1 MTWNRSAHKT
11 RASRARWLLILL
23 AAAGACERT
32 APTVAPD
39 APPLSALVT
48 ADYGD
53 SLATFLC
60 LTDGSSRWTW
70 HGTDDAGDSVSGP
83 AELIMSGRR
92 ATWRL
97 RGEARP
103 PAPGQLRLRPADP
116 DAWHHQVVSWPP
128 GTASGWLPLPRQSV
142 DSPAYADLLDL
153 LQRLT
158 NARFRQRVTHWPV
171 APLPVV
177 AAPTPCGEI
186 DLADCLAEAVALW
199 NAGET
204 APLFAPVPAADWG
217 LRLAYIPDPA
227 LTPRLA
233 LRIVACD
240 TAGRPLR
247 AEIVAGA
254 GYATVNV
261 RKYAVRGMLHELAH
275 ARLLWGHSE
284 DRRHLLWKCGPIV
297 DAPSNDERRAAR
309 LWALLPEG
317 LDLHVYARS
326 TEIDP

>member
-1 MTWNRSAHKT
+1 MTWNLPAHRFPACPT
-11 RASRARWLLILL
+11 SWLVILL
-23 AAAGACERT
+23 AAVGACERT
-32 APTVAPD
+32 APAVAPD
-39 APPLSALVT
+39 DPPPPTLVSI
-48 ADYGD
+48 DYGD
-53 SLATFLC
+53 SLATFLR
-60 LTDGSSRWTW
+60 LKDGSSRWTW
-70 HGTDDAGDSVSGP
+70 HGADASGDSVTGA
-83 AELIMSGRR
+83 AELIVSGRR

-97 RGEARP
+97 FDQALS

-116 DAWHHQVVSWPP
+116 DVWHHQVVSWPP
-128 GTASGWLPLPRQSV
+128 GSADTWLPLPRQSV
-142 DSPAYADLLDL
+142 DSPAYADLLDF

-158 NARFRQRVTHWPV
+158 DARFHQRVIHWP
-171 APLPVV
+171 ATPLPVV
-177 AAPTPCGEI
+177 APPTLCGEI
-186 DLADCLAEAVALW
+186 DLADCLTEAVALW
-199 NAGET
+199 NVGEP

-240 TAGRPLR
+240 NTGRPLR

-254 GYATVNV
+254 NYATANV

-297 DAPSNDERRAAR
+297 DAPSTDERRASR

-317 LDLHVYARS
+317 LDLHAYARS
-326 TEIDP
+326 TEIDT